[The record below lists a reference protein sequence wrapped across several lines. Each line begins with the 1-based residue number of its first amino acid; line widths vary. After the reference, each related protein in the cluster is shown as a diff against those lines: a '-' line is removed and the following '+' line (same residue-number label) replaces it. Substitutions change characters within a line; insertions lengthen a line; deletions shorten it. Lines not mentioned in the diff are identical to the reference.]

1 MDRRETPEATAVIPT
16 DRLSEAAA
24 VATGP
29 AVGKALEKIALRDLR
44 ERMRATYRQENAE
57 DEARIDALRHER
69 NVEVEALDQKA
80 WDVNRT
86 YQMDQAEQRV
96 PWIDARE
103 RTVEAKRAAR
113 LALAASREA
122 ENPADRATIE
132 GLRVAHRAAQ
142 EGFDEERRVLDLS
155 RESAL
160 GALRDRWND
169 ARGRSI
175 DAKRA
180 LEQKLKDVPRADKER
195 AARVDAGVR
204 DLRDLSDASAVCWQE
219 VRRASIAHAKAAAQL
234 RSAPHDNT
242 LRAQVDSLA
251 AAVGQLEKE
260 ARAADAAFAEAL
272 VSPAL
277 GTEYADVHTEARL
290 RAELLDARDEEALEK
305 RRSRRAVRN
314 HRAKHRD
321 AERAASEDL
330 RHRRNAEAEAYGDAV
345 NAVYTARGHREAQI
359 RLERIDCRY
368 EEHLANAQAKADN
381 RAYREREGATR
392 RAALEDL
399 RQKKVAAKERFSSAV
414 ESINRTRGIER
425 AEDRAQARTA
435 AQQALAAFVPQ
446 TAAAPAAAS
455 PTTETVGA

>member
-122 ENPADRATIE
+122 ENPADRAAIE

-180 LEQKLKDVPRADKER
+180 LEQELKDVSRADKER
-195 AARVDAGVR
+195 AARVDAEVR

-234 RSAPHDNT
+234 RSAPHDDT

-251 AAVGQLEKE
+251 AAVGQLEEE

-277 GTEYADVHTEARL
+277 GAEDTDVHTEARL

-305 RRSRRAVRN
+305 RRSQRAVRD

-321 AERAASEDL
+321 AEHAASEDL

-359 RLERIDCRY
+359 RLENDRPPLRGA
-368 EEHLANAQAKADN
+368 LGQRPGQGRQPRLP
-381 RAYREREGATR
+381 RARGRRAPRRARRPAPEKGRCQGALLVRRGVHQPNPRDRTR
-392 RAALEDL
+392 RRPRPGPHGRPAGPCGVRAP
-399 RQKKVAAKERFSSAV
+399 
-414 ESINRTRGIER
+414 NRRHGRRG
-425 AEDRAQARTA
+425 
-435 AQQALAAFVPQ
+435 L
-446 TAAAPAAAS
+446 